1 MSILALIYVAVT
13 CVLSVFIPWLGVV
26 FYYLF
31 SVGQM
36 QSLWPHH
43 FGVES
48 RVALMMTAATFIGL
62 CGATAIKAVNYR
74 TLLLPHT
81 VALILLVAWVNL
93 SIPYSSYLLY
103 YEPLEGKLPQSEII
117 DIFNKIVIVYVI
129 ALLLINTRQKLIW
142 LIYAFAAI
150 LVYYS
155 WWANMMYFTGQFWLF
170 GINGRLG
177 GMPNSV
183 YFDEN
188 YLAMLF
194 VFATPV
200 LYYIGISFTNFFVR
214 YGIWSLIPMTW
225 HALFLTGSR
234 GALVSLGVVVIYLFF
249 RSFHRLASIGIIAGL
264 VIAVIYQSGVL
275 LNRVDQTI
283 ASAQVGQEVISE
295 QDALDPRLVS
305 WKVGAQMMAD
315 YPVFGVGVGNFTI
328 AFPDYSNTKRHVAHN
343 TFLQFAAET
352 GILAG
357 LIYLWL
363 FWMQLKNVFKRSP
376 PNATYDAGLH
386 RDYLDDLLNSLFV
399 GLFMVGVFLDL
410 MIFEVMYM
418 IFLLSAAKYA
428 IERERKVTAKAPVKS
443 IYRVGQSEETDNDA
457 HPSHYFPDRH
467 RDPDRTSGMP
477 SGIMN

>member
-1 MSILALIYVAVT
+1 MSILALVYVAFA
-13 CVLSVFIPWLGVV
+13 CVVSLFAPWLGVL

-36 QSLWPHH
+36 QSMWPHH
-43 FGVES
+43 FGLES

-74 TLLLPHT
+74 TLILPHT
-81 VALILLVAWVNL
+81 LAIVALTAWVNL

-103 YEPLEGKLPQSEII
+103 HNALPGELTQAEII
-117 DIFNKIVIVYVI
+117 SIFNKIIVFYFFAV
-129 ALLLINTRQKLIW
+129 LLINTRKKLVM

-150 LVYYS
+150 LVYYA

-177 GMPNSV
+177 GMPRSV

-200 LYYIGISFTNFFVR
+200 LYYIGISYKNFYIR

-234 GALVSLGVVVIYLFF
+234 GGLLSLAVVIIYLFF

-264 VIAVIYQSGVL
+264 VVAVIFQSGVL
-275 LNRVDQTI
+275 LNRVDNTIDAAQTDEEI
-283 ASAQVGQEVISE
+283 VSE
-295 QDALDPRLVS
+295 EAALDPRLVS
-305 WKVGAQMMAD
+305 WKVGSQMVAD

-343 TFLQFAAET
+343 TFLQFSAEC
-352 GILAG
+352 GLLAG
-357 LIYLWL
+357 LLYLWW
-363 FWMQLKNVFKRSP
+363 FWMRLKNVFKKP
-376 PNATYDAGLH
+376 APGTVFEGGLH
-386 RDYLDDLLNSLFV
+386 RDYLEDLLNSLFI

-410 MIFEVMYM
+410 MIFEIVYM
-418 IFLLSAAKYA
+418 IFMLSAAKYA
-428 IERERKVTAKAPVKS
+428 IEHKVPTAARAPKKT
-443 IYRVGQSEETDNDA
+443 IYRVGQNEEDKQDLEPGT
-457 HPSHYFPDRH
+457 
-467 RDPDRTSGMP
+467 T
-477 SGIMN
+477 